1 MISYFMSYK
10 FYSNDW
16 GVSSVF
22 DSETDP
28 PVHEQ
33 KTKYSWLIYL
43 AFGVWLYIEI
53 KPSWQEI
60 IVYIYLLMSLV
71 WNFKKIYTYYTKHT
85 VPKMVHFSL
94 NNF

>member
-10 FYSNDW
+10 FYCNDW
-16 GVSSVF
+16 GVSSVLN
-22 DSETDP
+22 SETDP

-33 KTKYSWLIYL
+33 KNQILMDNLFGIWCMTVHWNEAGLARNGCIYIFINVTCL
-43 AFGVWLYIEI
+43 
-53 KPSWQEI
+53 K
-60 IVYIYLLMSLV
+60 
-71 WNFKKIYTYYTKHT
+71 FKKIYTYYTKHT